1 MKKNTRHGTQMWSI
15 PLKKY
20 RERVEKKIK
29 KQQGWTGKESRK
41 KKNRKK
47 EGWKNEK
54 IKAKEKDKSEFI
66 GLVYK

>member
-1 MKKNTRHGTQMWSI
+1 MWYI

-41 KKNRKK
+41 RRIEK